1 MSSDL
6 SLLIACK
13 ALFPFITPDLLVD
26 ADTPTEGARR
36 VRISDVL
43 RNLADQDRLF
53 GLHIVDDIVAEILIL
68 SQEHGWDTWLVYSD
82 FTHGRFA
89 RVGQLATTIRR
100 NSGELPEPGPE
111 PEGPEDGED
120 GEDDA

>member
-1 MSSDL
+1 MAKMSSDL

-36 VRISDVL
+36 VRIGDVL
-43 RNLADQDRLF
+43 RNLADQDRIF
-53 GLHIVDDIVAEILIL
+53 GLHIVDDIVSEILIL

-82 FTHGRFA
+82 FTQGRFA
-89 RVGQLATTIRR
+89 RVGQLATTIRA
-100 NSGELPEPGPE
+100 NSSELLE
-111 PEGPEDGED
+111 PEDPDEDP
-120 GEDDA
+120 DA

>member
-26 ADTPTEGARR
+26 AETPIEGARR

-53 GLHIVDDIVAEILIL
+53 GLHIVDDIVGEILIL
-68 SQEHGWDTWLVYSD
+68 SQENGWDTWLVYSD
-82 FTHGRFA
+82 FTQGRFA
-89 RVGQLATTIRR
+89 RVGQLAATIRS
-100 NSGELPEPGPE
+100 NSSELAE
-111 PEGPEDGED
+111 PEEDE
-120 GEDDA
+120 A